1 METNVNIL
9 NEISVKLGGESG
21 ASSVVEAL
29 NNIANAL
36 GDTDPDVIRTVNDS
50 LNDIL
55 EYAGGGGGSS
65 YSNPILTIKYVNGT
79 GSSINIS
86 GYQTAGYIFNNTVL
100 GGGLNE
106 PVIEIASGE
115 NATFEVIVLLT
126 NDPNEPF
133 ATTIPFSLDVNSIA
147 ASDEVNCTYDEG
159 WVIITDPTSNASIT
173 VTGS

>member
-55 EYAGGGGGSS
+55 EYAGQGG
-65 YSNPILTIKYVNGT
+65 
-79 GSSINIS
+79 
-86 GYQTAGYIFNNTVL
+86 
-100 GGGLNE
+100 GGGLNAKSIAIT
-106 PVIEIASGE
+106 VKSVGIEKTLNPPFYILDETYGVKNIGQITVGDGESVLLGDALAVYYTDYDEYDVDINAINMFTSYE
-115 NATFEVIVLLT
+115 NA
-126 NDPNEPF
+126 
-133 ATTIPFSLDVNSIA
+133 
-147 ASDEVNCTYDEG
+147 VNCEYGTTY
-159 WVIITDPTSNASIT
+159 IAITDPTQPASIT
-173 VTGS
+173 LLTGTEK